1 MNSQVRPIQDTEWE
15 NFVEIRAESYHM
27 DFHEMVKHRQLF
39 DLSETRC
46 IFVENQM
53 QATGRL
59 ISYQQ
64 YMHGKVMDMGGVASI
79 ATRLEERGK
88 GYVRKL
94 ITDMLTEMKE
104 RSVPVSCLFPSNH
117 AIYRRFGWE
126 IVAEVRE
133 IRYPLRSHALS
144 HHPQTGRVVRV
155 REEHFPIIQEL
166 YRKYALQHN
175 GYLVRSESFFHN
187 KVLQNPYSQSPYRT
201 YLWFDDQGHP
211 QSYMILS
218 PPESGK
224 LYIREIVALTGEGLL
239 NLLLLLEKD
248 NILDE
253 WRWQTDVHNILPTLF
268 REPELI
274 ESSIT
279 PGFMARIVD
288 IAEAWKLV
296 SPQAEAGSVVLRV
309 QDMIAPWNEGVWE
322 VSVGGELADVKRSD
336 RPAQAT
342 GEIGIWTQLFYG
354 YTTLEKAVYSG
365 KLQIHDPEIVPFL
378 KKLWASSEK
387 PLMFDR
393 F

>member
-1 MNSQVRPIQDTEWE
+1 MTSQVRPIQDTEWE

-46 IFVENQM
+46 IFVEDQM

-64 YMHGKVMDMGGVASI
+64 YMHGKVMEMGGVASI

-126 IVAEVRE
+126 IVAEKRE
-133 IRYPLRSHALS
+133 IRYPLSSKALS
-144 HHPQTGRVVRV
+144 HHPQTGKVVRV

-166 YRKYALQHN
+166 YQQHALQHN
-175 GYLVRSESFFHN
+175 GCLVRSESFFHN

-201 YLWFDDQGHP
+201 YLWFDDQGHA

-218 PPESGK
+218 PPEGGT

-248 NILDE
+248 NLLQE
-253 WRWQTDVHNILPTLF
+253 WRWQTGVDNILPTFF

-274 ESSIT
+274 ESNIT
-279 PGFMARIVD
+279 PGFMARIVN
-288 IAEAWKLV
+288 IENTWKLV
-296 SPQAEAGSVVLRV
+296 SQQAEQGKVVLRV
-309 QDMIAPWNEGVWE
+309 QDTIASWNEGVWE
-322 VSVGGELADVKRSD
+322 VAVEGDSVEVTRSD
-336 RPAQAT
+336 LPAQAT

-354 YTTLEKAVYSG
+354 YTTVEKAVFSG
-365 KLQIHDPEIVPFL
+365 KLQIHDQSVVPFL
-378 KKLWASSEK
+378 KKLWSSAEK